1 MSQSF
6 VLCSEWQ
13 VADLDC
19 ISFTK
24 LGLHV
29 PEFHSLLSSKLAWAM
44 ADILHDICKAKV
56 KL

>member
-1 MSQSF
+1 MSLSF
-6 VLCSEWQ
+6 VLYSEWQ

-44 ADILHDICKAKV
+44 ADILHDIGKAKV